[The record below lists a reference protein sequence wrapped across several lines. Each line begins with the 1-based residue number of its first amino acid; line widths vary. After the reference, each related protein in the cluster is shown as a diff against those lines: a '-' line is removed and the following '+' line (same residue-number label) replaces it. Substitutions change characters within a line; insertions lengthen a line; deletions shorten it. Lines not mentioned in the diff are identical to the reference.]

1 MLQDGIIKALEGIT
15 SLEEVQRVTGEGKF
29 LEELYEKIIT
39 QLLLR
44 SVPIRKEIADKSQ
57 NSRKR
62 PFGIARTLE
71 PSSSRKYFES
81 GNCGGTEIRGW

>member
-1 MLQDGIIKALEGIT
+1 MAPESEILALALEAGMITMLQDGILKSLEGIT

-44 SVPIRKEIADKSQ
+44 S
-57 NSRKR
+57 
-62 PFGIARTLE
+62 
-71 PSSSRKYFES
+71 
-81 GNCGGTEIRGW
+81 